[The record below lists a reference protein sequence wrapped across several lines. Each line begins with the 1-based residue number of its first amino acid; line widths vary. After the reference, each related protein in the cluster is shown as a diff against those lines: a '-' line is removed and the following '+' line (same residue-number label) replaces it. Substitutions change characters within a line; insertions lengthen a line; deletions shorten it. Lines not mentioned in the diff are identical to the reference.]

1 MSCFLFVVLCI
12 AGNISLNAE
21 EPNVAALL
29 VSESFMLVDGVVGE
43 VLKAKHAVVTISQRQ
58 ETDSWWGFK

>member
-1 MSCFLFVVLCI
+1 MSCFLFMVLCI

-43 VLKAKHAVVTISQRQ
+43 VLKAVVTISQRQ